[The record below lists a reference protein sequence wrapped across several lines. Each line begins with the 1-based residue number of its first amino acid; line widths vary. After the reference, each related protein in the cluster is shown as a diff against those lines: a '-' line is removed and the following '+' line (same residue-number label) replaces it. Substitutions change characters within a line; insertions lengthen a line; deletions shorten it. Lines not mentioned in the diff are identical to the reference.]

1 MKNQEKKKHEG
12 KDHSKMNHGDM
23 DHSKMDHCK
32 MNEGEMDH
40 SKMDHDDMDHSKMDH
55 GDMDHGD
62 MDHSGMD
69 HASHA
74 DHMSEPGMARQFL
87 NKFFVV
93 TALLVPLFI
102 FSETG
107 MDFLGYDD
115 FGLRKWIVF
124 TISTII
130 FWMGWIFFKHARHEI
145 MMRKYGM
152 MTLVS
157 LGVGSGYLFSWA
169 ATFIPTI
176 ETEFYLEVST
186 LVWVLL
192 FGHYLEARA
201 SSAAGNA
208 LKEVAKL
215 LPSKAHLITSKG
227 VEDVEL
233 SELKVG
239 NVVLV
244 KPGEKVPADGQ
255 ITKGSAH
262 FNEAHIS
269 GESKP
274 VNKGKGDSV
283 VAGAICEDG
292 TVEVKLER
300 VGADS
305 TIGQIQTLI
314 AQAQKTKPTAQRIAD
329 RASNILTFSAL
340 IVASLTI
347 FIWLLVV
354 GAPFVF
360 AITLA
365 ITVLVIA
372 CPHALGLAIPTVTTI
387 ATKLSV
393 DNGIFIKD
401 MAKLEILKA
410 ADYVVFD
417 KTGTLTEGNFG
428 VTEIVGKDL
437 EVIKT
442 QGKPKFSDSVKSSLA
457 VILALEKLSSHVIA
471 DSIVDYTGEQSLRKV
486 EVKEFKN
493 ISGQGVSGTV
503 NNEQYWLGSP
513 RLLGDRNLLVGGVKK
528 MHDELSS
535 QGKTV
540 VYLMT
545 KDEFVAAVAL
555 SDQIRSDSK
564 QAIDALHSLGL
575 KVAMLTGDN
584 KTVAEGVARELGID
598 DYFAEVL
605 PEDKYKHIKE
615 LQQKGNK
622 VVMIGDGVND
632 APALTQ
638 ADVGVAIGAG
648 TDVAVEAGDAVLT
661 RDNPGDV
668 AKLISLSRKVYR
680 KMIENLVWAL
690 GYNIVAIPAA
700 AGLFYSL
707 GFLLSPGWGA
717 LLMSLSSV
725 IVVINAMTLKY
736 VKLN

>member
-1 MKNQEKKKHEG
+1 MKNSHEEHNKMKHEEM
-12 KDHSKMNHGDM
+12 DHSKHGGM
-23 DHSKMDHCK
+23 DHSKMDHSKHEGMDHSK
-32 MNEGEMDH
+32 MDHSKHEGMDHDEMDH
-40 SKMDHDDMDHSKMDH
+40 SKMDH
-55 GDMDHGD
+55 G
-62 MDHSGMD
+62 
-69 HASHA
+69 SHA
-74 DHMSEPGMARQFL
+74 DHMSEPGMAQQFL
-87 NKFFVV
+87 KKFYVV
-93 TALLVPLFI
+93 TALLVPLFF

-107 MDFLGYDD
+107 MEFLGYDD

-124 TISTII
+124 AISTVI
-130 FWMGWIFFKHARHEI
+130 FWMGWIFFQHARHEI

-176 ETEFYLEVST
+176 EVEFYLEVST

-201 SSAAGNA
+201 SSAAGDA

-215 LPSKAHLITSKG
+215 LPSKAHLMTSKG
-227 VEDVEL
+227 IEDVEL
-233 SELKVG
+233 SSLKVG
-239 NVVLV
+239 NVVQV

-274 VNKGKGDSV
+274 VNKNKGDSV
-283 VAGAICEDG
+283 IAGAICEDG
-292 TVEVKLER
+292 TVEVELER

-305 TIGQIQTLI
+305 TIGQIQSLI
-314 AQAQKTKPTAQRIAD
+314 AQAQSTKPSAQRIAD
-329 RASNILTFSAL
+329 RASNVLTFSAL
-340 IVASLTI
+340 AVAFLTI
-347 FIWLLVV
+347 TIWTLIV

-401 MAKLEILKA
+401 MAKLEVLKA

-428 VTEIVGKDL
+428 VTEVVDKSLKIT
-437 EVIKT
+437 KT
-442 QGKPKFSDSVKSSLA
+442 QGKPKFSDELKESLA

-471 DSIVDYTGEQSLRKV
+471 DSIVKYADEQSPV
-486 EVKEFKN
+486 EMEVKKFKN
-493 ISGQGVSGTV
+493 ISGQGVSGVV
-503 NNEQYWLGSP
+503 NNKEYWIGSP
-513 RLLGDRNLLVGGVKK
+513 GLLKSKELFSDDIEKLHKS
-528 MHDELSS
+528 LSS

-545 KDEFVAAVAL
+545 DDEFVGAMAL

-564 QAIDALHSLGL
+564 QAVDALHSIGI

-584 KTVAEGVARELGID
+584 DIVAKGVANELEID

-605 PEDKYKHIKE
+605 PEDKYKHIRE
-615 LQQKGNK
+615 LQDKGNK

-661 RDNPGDV
+661 RDNPNDV
-668 AKLISLSRKVYR
+668 AKLIVLSRKVYR
-680 KMIENLVWAL
+680 KMIENLIWAL
-690 GYNIVAIPAA
+690 GYNILAIPAA

-725 IVVINAMTLKY
+725 IVVINAMTLKRI
-736 VKLN
+736 KLS